1 MRKIRSRLTLLGCAS
16 IATIAMAATAPAMAQ
31 QPREGE
37 IADASTDVVITVG
50 TRRAE
55 RSASDTPAPVDV
67 VDSAELLNQGDND
80 IQNILR
86 TSVPSYNVNTQPIS
100 DAATIVRPAN
110 LRGLPPDSTLVL
122 VNGKRR
128 HRAAVISFLGGGLSD
143 GAQGPDIS
151 VIPAIALKQIEVLRD
166 GASSQYGS
174 DAIAGVINFALKDT
188 SEGASFEGEWGQT
201 YDGDGDQWS
210 VAGNVGLPIPVGQ
223 GGFLN
228 LSAEYGATDAT
239 DRSVQRD
246 DAAALIAAGNTAVG
260 SIDVNTIT
268 GDHVQIWGQ
277 PEVDDDLKLF
287 ANAAIPF
294 SDSLELYAFG
304 NYAERTVD
312 GGFFFR
318 NPTNRGGVFAGP
330 MVDPDTGFLDA
341 ADLDN
346 DNVASVRVG
355 DLSVDTAGDCIAG
368 IPLTGG
374 GGLIPDPTF
383 LASIQSDANCFSF
396 VEMFPGGFT
405 PRFGGDVQDYSIVG
419 GLRGTFGERLTY
431 DLSFTRGDSQVDF
444 FIRNTINASLGP
456 NTPTSFIP
464 GAYEQQDTNFNAD
477 FSYAVPVETFASD
490 LVVSL
495 GFEHRNEEFTITAG
509 DPASFALGP
518 LAAPSSAF
526 PTGQGFSSSSNG
538 FGGFTP
544 SSAGTTSQKNYAVY
558 GEVEADVTDAF
569 TLQGAVRYEDFYDS
583 FGGTTNWKVG
593 AKYDLTDNFV
603 FRSTYSTGFH
613 APTGGQSNV
622 TNITTAFSGSTLVD
636 QGTIPLSSA
645 AGQFVADFLELST
658 GFRPA
663 LGPEESKNFT
673 AGVAFNLGSIGF
685 TVDYFRIKVRDRIA
699 ISDQIDFQNALAA
712 TGLLGGI
719 SAAALG
725 VTFTDA
731 NANTTF
737 DLGEAIDTSGA
748 TTLGLLTVLDANSLL
763 NAADFDGSEDLTSFG
778 FFTNSFDTRTQ
789 GIDVVANTNFELYE
803 GSRTTAALAF
813 NWTDTKVTDF
823 GTDTAAPLSGGRG
836 KVIEDGLPAVR
847 GNLTLNHF
855 TGPFRGLAR
864 VNYYGKFFECHLDAY
879 AAAAPNFCDLPHFGS
894 AQVTVDLEAGFE
906 VAEGIELI
914 AGAQNVFDSDPDE
927 LSAANAGVAG
937 SRFPQY
943 APGGYKGGFYY
954 FRVRANF

>member
-1 MRKIRSRLTLLGCAS
+1 MIRSKPRLSLLGCAS
-16 IATIAMAATAPAMAQ
+16 VATIAMAAAAPAYAQ
-31 QPREGE
+31 QTREGE
-37 IADASTDVVITVG
+37 LADSSTDVVITVG
-50 TRRAE
+50 TRRSE
-55 RSASDTPAPVDV
+55 RSASDTPAPIDV
-67 VDSAELLNQGDND
+67 VDGSELLNQGDND

-100 DAATIVRPAN
+100 DAATIIRPAN

-143 GAQGPDIS
+143 GAQGADVS
-151 VIPAIALKQIEVLRD
+151 VIPAIALKQVEVLRD

-174 DAIAGVINFALKDT
+174 DAIAGVINFVLRDSA
-188 SEGASFEGEWGQT
+188 EGASFEGEWGQT
-201 YDGDGDQWS
+201 YKGDGDQWS
-210 VAGNVGLPIPVGQ
+210 FAGNVGLPIPVGQ

-228 LSAEYGATDAT
+228 ISAEYGESDAT

-246 DAAALIAAGNTAVG
+246 DAAALIAAGNTDVASVN
-260 SIDVNTIT
+260 VNTIT
-268 GDHVQIWGQ
+268 ADHVQIWGE
-277 PEVDDDLKLF
+277 PDVKDDLKLF

-294 SDSLELYAFG
+294 SDSFELYTFG

-318 NPTNRGGVFAGP
+318 NPTNRGGVYAGP
-330 MVDPDTGFLDA
+330 EVDPDTGLIDV
-341 ADLDN
+341 ADLDM
-346 DNVASVRVG
+346 DNVPSVRVG
-355 DLSVDTAGDCIAG
+355 DLSVDTAGDCING
-368 IPLTGG
+368 IPLTN

-383 LASIQSDANCFSF
+383 LAAIQADANCFSF
-396 VEMFPGGFT
+396 VELFPGGFV
-405 PRFGGDVQDYSIVG
+405 PRLGGDVKDYSIVG
-419 GLRGTFGERLTY
+419 GLRGTVGERFTY

-456 NTPTSFIP
+456 NTPTSFFP
-464 GAYEQQDTNFNAD
+464 GAYEQKDTNFNAD
-477 FSYAVPVETFASD
+477 FSYALPVETFASD
-490 LVVSL
+490 LIVAF

-509 DPASFALGP
+509 DPASYALGP
-518 LAAPSSAF
+518 LAAPSMGF

-544 SSAGTTSQKNYAVY
+544 ASAGTSSQKNYALY
-558 GEVEADVTDAF
+558 GELEADITDAF
-569 TLQGAVRYEDFYDS
+569 TLQGAVRYEDFYNS

-603 FRSTYSTGFH
+603 VRSTYSTGFH

-622 TNITTAFSGSTLVD
+622 TNITTAFSGTTLVD

-658 GFRPA
+658 GFRPF

-673 AGVAFNLGSIGF
+673 AGVAFNLGAIGF
-685 TVDYFRIKVRDRIA
+685 TVDYFRIKVTDRIA

-712 TGLLGGI
+712 TGLLAGI
-719 SAAALG
+719 PAASLG
-725 VTFTDA
+725 VSFTDA
-731 NANTTF
+731 NMSMTY

-748 TTLGLLTVLDANSLL
+748 TTLGLLTVLDTNSLL
-763 NAADFDGSEDLTSFG
+763 NASDFSGSEDLTSFG

-789 GIDVVANTNFELYE
+789 GIDVVANTSFELSSN
-803 GSRTTAALAF
+803 SRTTAALAL

-823 GTDTAAPLSGGRG
+823 GNDTAAPISGGRA
-836 KVIEDGLPAVR
+836 KIIEDGLPAVR

-855 TGPFRGLAR
+855 AGIFRGLAR

-879 AAAAPNFCDLPHFGS
+879 GSTAPDFCDLPHEGG
-894 AQVTVDLEAGFE
+894 AQVTLDLEAGFE
-906 VAEGIELI
+906 VSEGIELI
-914 AGAQNVFDSDPDE
+914 AGAQNVFDSYPDK
-927 LSAANAGVAG
+927 LSPGNAGVAG
-937 SRFPQY
+937 SLYPPT
-943 APGGYKGGFYY
+943 APGGYRGGFYY
-954 FRVRANF
+954 FRVRADF

>member
-1 MRKIRSRLTLLGCAS
+1 MSMRTSGARFALLGCAS
-16 IATIAMAATAPAMAQ
+16 IATIAMAAVAPAQAQ

-37 IADASTDVVITVG
+37 LADPSTDVVITVG

-55 RSASDTPAPVDV
+55 RSAADTPAPIDV
-67 VDSAELLNQGDND
+67 INSSELLNQGDND

-128 HRAAVISFLGGGLSD
+128 HRAAVISFLGGGISD
-143 GAQGPDIS
+143 GAQGADIS
-151 VIPAIALKQIEVLRD
+151 VIPAIALKQVEVLRD

-174 DAIAGVINFALKDT
+174 DAIAGVINFALKD
-188 SEGASFEGEWGQT
+188 SDNGASFEGEWGQT
-201 YDGDGDQWS
+201 YDKDGDQWS
-210 VAGNVGLPIPVGQ
+210 IAGNVGLPIPVGQ

-228 LSAEYGATDAT
+228 LSAEFGSTDAT
-239 DRSVQRD
+239 DRSVQRA
-246 DAAALIAAGNTAVG
+246 DAAALIAAGNSAVG
-260 SIDVNTIT
+260 SINVNTIT
-268 GDHVQIWGQ
+268 ADHVQIWGQ

-294 SDSLELYAFG
+294 SDAVELYAFG

-318 NPTNRGGVFAGP
+318 NPTNRGGVFS
-330 MVDPDTGFLDA
+330 
-341 ADLDN
+341 N
-346 DNVASVRVG
+346 DGGATLLVG
-355 DLSVDTAGDCIAG
+355 DLTADGSGACPVVNIVNN
-368 IPLTGG
+368 L
-374 GGLIPDPTF
+374 PDPVA
-383 LASIQSDANCFSF
+383 LGQIIADPNCFSF

-419 GLRGTFGERLTY
+419 GFRGTIGERLTY

-456 NTPTSFIP
+456 NTPTEFTP

-477 FSYAVPVETFASD
+477 FAYAIPNGIFGSD
-490 LVVSL
+490 LNL
-495 GFEHRNEEFTITAG
+495 AFGFEHRNEEFTITAG

-518 LAAPSSAF
+518 LAAPSLAF

-544 SSAGTTSQKNYAVY
+544 ASAGTTSQKNYAVY
-558 GEVEADVTDAF
+558 GEIDADVTEAL
-569 TLQGAVRYEDFYDS
+569 TVQGAVRYEDFYNS

-593 AKYDLTDNFV
+593 AKYDVTDNFV
-603 FRSTYSTGFH
+603 VRSTYSTGFH

-622 TNITTAFSGSTLVD
+622 TNITTAFSGTTLVD

-673 AGVAFNLGSIGF
+673 AGVAFNLGPVGF
-685 TVDYFRIKVRDRIA
+685 TVDYFRIKVKNRIA
-699 ISDQIDFQNALAA
+699 ISDQIDFRNALAA

-725 VTFTDA
+725 VTFADA
-731 NANTTF
+731 NTNLTY
-737 DLGEAIDTSGA
+737 DLGEVIDTSGA
-748 TTLGLLTVLDANSLL
+748 TTLGLLTVLDTNALL
-763 NAADFDGSEDLTSFG
+763 NVSDFDGSEDLTSFG

-803 GSRTTAALAF
+803 GSNTTAALAF

-823 GTDTAAPLSGGRG
+823 GADTAAPLSNGRA

-847 GNLTLNHF
+847 GNLSFNHF
-855 TGPFRGLAR
+855 DGPFRGLAR

-879 AAAAPNFCDLPHFGS
+879 GSTGPTFCDLPHFGG
-894 AQVTVDLEAGFE
+894 AQVTVDLEAGYE
-906 VAEGIELI
+906 VMEGIELSV
-914 AGAQNVFDSDPDE
+914 GAQNVFDSDPDE
-927 LSAANAGVAG
+927 LSAVNAGIAG

-954 FRVRANF
+954 FRVRADF